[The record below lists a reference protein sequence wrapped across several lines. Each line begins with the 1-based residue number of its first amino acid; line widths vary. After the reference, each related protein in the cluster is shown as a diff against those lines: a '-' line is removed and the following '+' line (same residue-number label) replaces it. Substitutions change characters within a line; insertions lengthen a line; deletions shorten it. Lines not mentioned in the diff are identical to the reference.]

1 MTQPA
6 QQSDPDFI
14 TVTIDPDL
22 EEIVPVFM
30 RNRRRDVGTLR
41 TALDESDFKTVRLLG
56 HRMKG
61 DGGGYG
67 FNTISEIGEVLE
79 QAAIREDRPAI
90 TQQTDRLDD
99 FLDRVQVVY
108 RKHGHRR

>member
-1 MTQPA
+1 MTQPSQHA
-6 QQSDPDFI
+6 DPGFI

-22 EEIVPVFM
+22 EEIVPIFM
-30 RNRRRDVGTLR
+30 RNRHRDVGTLR

-67 FNTISEIGEVLE
+67 FAIISEIGEVLE

-90 TQQTDRLDD
+90 TLQTDRLDD
-99 FLDRVQVVY
+99 FLGRVQVVF
-108 RKHGHRR
+108 RKRGHHR